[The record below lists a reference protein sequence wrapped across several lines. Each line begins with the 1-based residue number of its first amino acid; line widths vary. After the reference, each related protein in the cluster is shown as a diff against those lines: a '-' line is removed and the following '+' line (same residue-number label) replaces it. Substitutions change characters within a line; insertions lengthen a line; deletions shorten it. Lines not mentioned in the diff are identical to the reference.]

1 MLPLTISSNNLVDME
16 YLMER
21 ERVRVVD
28 IARYSCSII
37 TCCPFI
43 NVVADFMQETVLV
56 ECFN

>member
-16 YLMER
+16 YLLER
-21 ERVRVVD
+21 ERVVD
-28 IARYSCSII
+28 IVRYSCSI